1 METKQIF
8 IAGIILGF
16 LLLFFIELKLRKIP
30 IEPQKRVIG
39 GCAGTR
45 YGCCP
50 DSRKACRDKKCSNC
64 GHHHRH
70 HHRHHHELFG

>member
-1 METKQIF
+1 METRELF
-8 IAGIILGF
+8 IAAVILGF
-16 LLLFFIELKLRKIP
+16 LLVFLVELKLRKIP
-30 IEPQKRVIG
+30 IEPRKRVIG

-64 GHHHRH
+64 GRHHRH
-70 HHRHHHELFG
+70 HRHHRRELFR

>member
-1 METKQIF
+1 METKELF
-8 IAGIILGF
+8 IAAIILGF
-16 LLLFFIELKLRKIP
+16 LLVFLVELKLRKIP
-30 IEPQKRVIG
+30 IEPRRRVIG

-64 GHHHRH
+64 GRHHRH
-70 HHRHHHELFG
+70 HRRELFR

>member
-1 METKQIF
+1 METRELF
-8 IAGIILGF
+8 IAAVILGF
-16 LLLFFIELKLRKIP
+16 LLVFLVELKLRKIP

-50 DSRKACRDKKCSNC
+50 HSRKARADKKGSNC
-64 GHHHRH
+64 HHHKSPH
-70 HHRHHHELFG
+70 QH